1 MGDWDKRMDDAAPTN
16 RPLVSIIIPVYNVED
31 YVRHTLDSVLNQGL
45 GLGQIEVIAVDD
57 GSTDDSG
64 RILDAY
70 AAQYDYFV
78 VRHQENS
85 GGPGGPRNRGIE
97 IASGKYLFFLDAD
110 DELTE
115 NALRDLVR
123 VAESEGS
130 DVVLGKG
137 EGVNGR
143 VVPGPVFRATKL
155 DADLIDD
162 SVYRTLSPWK
172 LFRHS
177 LIESKQIRFSETMRI
192 GEDQPFVA
200 RA

>member
-1 MGDWDKRMDDAAPTN
+1 MALQCESTEQLSMGDWDKRMDDAAPTN

-137 EGVNGR
+137 EGVDRKSTRLNSSH
-143 VVPGPVFRATKL
+143 VAISYAVFCLK
-155 DADLIDD
+155 
-162 SVYRTLSPWK
+162 
-172 LFRHS
+172 
-177 LIESKQIRFSETMRI
+177 KQT
-192 GEDQPFVA
+192 
-200 RA
+200 

>member
-1 MGDWDKRMDDAAPTN
+1 
-16 RPLVSIIIPVYNVED
+16 PLVSIIIPVYNVED

-97 IASGKYLFFLDAD
+97 IASGKYLFFLAAD
-110 DELTE
+110 DEVAAH
-115 NALRDLVR
+115 ALRACVR
-123 VAESEGS
+123 GAEYEA
-130 DVVLGKG
+130 D
-137 EGVNGR
+137 GV
-143 VVPGPVFRATKL
+143 
-155 DADLIDD
+155 
-162 SVYRTLSPWK
+162 
-172 LFRHS
+172 
-177 LIESKQIRFSETMRI
+177 
-192 GEDQPFVA
+192 
-200 RA
+200 